1 MAGDAGGS
9 VSAQPQRID
18 QVVRLTL
25 GVSLAVAFVLL
36 CVGIVLTL
44 AGRGGVPTTVG
55 GARATLR
62 DVRALE
68 PDGFYV
74 LGLLV
79 VIVTPFVRVVGSA
92 VTFLVERDWVYVA
105 VTVAVLV
112 VMIVTV
118 TLGVV

>member
-1 MAGDAGGS
+1 

-55 GARATLR
+55 GARAALR